1 MFHPEP
7 DILKDCDLL
16 FFIERFQYTEE
27 TEQEIDLKRMVF
39 GVVHK
44 SIVIDIVEVKEKF
57 RKQGVCRGILKYLR
71 KQGVCRGILKYLR
84 GQGVVVNV
92 KCPTIEAYPFW
103 EKMWKEG
110 LIQNL
115 PEKSWYRRI

>member
-7 DILKDCDLL
+7 DILKDCDML

-57 RKQGVCRGILKYLR
+57 RKQGVCRGILKYL
-71 KQGVCRGILKYLR
+71 K

-115 PEKSWYRRI
+115 PEKTWYRSI

>member
-1 MFHPEP
+1 MFHSNP

-16 FFIERFQYTEE
+16 FFIERFQYT
-27 TEQEIDLKRMVF
+27 QEGSHI
-39 GVVHK
+39 
-44 SIVIDIVEVKEKF
+44 IIDIVTVKEKF
-57 RKQGVCRGILKYLR
+57 RKQGVCRGILKYL
-71 KQGVCRGILKYLR
+71 K

-110 LIQNL
+110 LIEML